1 MVSKVKIEDLLK
13 TYEGDID
20 SFIETIQKIAEDDGE
35 QISNGKNPLEKSDDE
50 EEQEVSDGEAV
61 PAGAAEPQAALSVP
75 GEVPGANVAIGNK
88 QFDNDKADA
97 DETQEIKL
105 SGKKDKIDTKP
116 QTKVNPSEYGH
127 IDAAG

>member
-1 MVSKVKIEDLLK
+1 MANKIEDILK
-13 TYEGDID
+13 EYDGDID
-20 SFIETIQKIAEDDGE
+20 SFIEMITKIAEDEKGE
-35 QISNGKNPLEKSDDE
+35 QISKGKNALEKSDDE
-50 EEQEVSDGEAV
+50 EEKEVAQDGGIGDTAAAA
-61 PAGAAEPQAALSVP
+61 PASVP

-88 QFDNDKADA
+88 TFDDDKADA

-105 SGKKDKIDTKP
+105 SGKQDKIVTKP

>member
-1 MVSKVKIEDLLK
+1 MIEKLK
-13 TYEGDID
+13 
-20 SFIETIQKIAEDDGE
+20 EDEGE
-35 QISNGKNPLEKSDDE
+35 QISKGKNALEKSDDE
-50 EEQEVSDGEAV
+50 EEKEVADGEASIGDV
-61 PAGAAEPQAALSVP
+61 QAASPASVP

-88 QFDNDKADA
+88 TFDNDKADA

-105 SGKKDKIDTKP
+105 SGKKDKIVTKP

>member
-1 MVSKVKIEDLLK
+1 MANKIEDILK
-13 TYEGDID
+13 EYDGDID
-20 SFIETIQKIAEDDGE
+20 SFIEMITKIAEDEKGE
-35 QISNGKNPLEKSDDE
+35 QISKGKNALEKSDDE
-50 EEQEVSDGEAV
+50 EEKEVAQDGGIGDTAAAA
-61 PAGAAEPQAALSVP
+61 PASVP

-88 QFDNDKADA
+88 TFDDDKADA

-105 SGKKDKIDTKP
+105 SGKKDKIVTKP

>member
-1 MVSKVKIEDLLK
+1 MANKIEDILK
-13 TYEGDID
+13 EYDGDID
-20 SFIETIQKIAEDDGE
+20 SFIEMIQKIAEDEKGE
-35 QISNGKNPLEKSDDE
+35 QISKGKNALEKSDDE
-50 EEQEVSDGEAV
+50 EEKEVARDGGIGDTAAAA
-61 PAGAAEPQAALSVP
+61 PASVP

-88 QFDNDKADA
+88 TFDDDKADA

-105 SGKKDKIDTKP
+105 SGKQDKIVTKP

>member
-1 MVSKVKIEDLLK
+1 MANKLEDILK
-13 TYEGDID
+13 EYDGDID
-20 SFIETIQKIAEDDGE
+20 SFIEMITKISEDEKGE
-35 QISNGKNPLEKSDDE
+35 QISKGKNALEKSDDE
-50 EEQEVSDGEAV
+50 EEKEVADGEASI
-61 PAGAAEPQAALSVP
+61 GDLQAAAPASVP

-88 QFDNDKADA
+88 TFDNDKADA

-105 SGKKDKIDTKP
+105 SGKKDKIVTKP

>member
-1 MVSKVKIEDLLK
+1 MAKQLEDILK
-13 TYEGDID
+13 EYDGDID
-20 SFIETIQKIAEDDGE
+20 SFIEMIEKLKEDEGE
-35 QISNGKNPLEKSDDE
+35 QISKGKNALEKSDDE
-50 EEQEVSDGEAV
+50 EEKEVADGEASIGD
-61 PAGAAEPQAALSVP
+61 AQAASPASVP

-88 QFDNDKADA
+88 TFDNDKADA

-105 SGKKDKIDTKP
+105 SGKKDKIVTKP

>member
-1 MVSKVKIEDLLK
+1 MAKQLEDILK
-13 TYEGDID
+13 EYAGDID
-20 SFIETIQKIAEDDGE
+20 SFIEMIEKLKEDEGE
-35 QISNGKNPLEKSDDE
+35 QISKGKNALEKSDDE
-50 EEQEVSDGEAV
+50 EEKEVADGEASIGDV
-61 PAGAAEPQAALSVP
+61 QAASPASVP

-88 QFDNDKADA
+88 TFDNDKADA

-105 SGKKDKIDTKP
+105 SGKKDKIVTKP

>member
-1 MVSKVKIEDLLK
+1 MANKIEDILK
-13 TYEGDID
+13 EYDGDID
-20 SFIETIQKIAEDDGE
+20 SFIEMIQKIAEDEKGE
-35 QISNGKNPLEKSDDE
+35 QISKGKNALEKSDDE
-50 EEQEVSDGEAV
+50 EEKEVAQDGGIGDTAAAA
-61 PAGAAEPQAALSVP
+61 PASVP

-88 QFDNDKADA
+88 TFDDDKADA

-105 SGKKDKIDTKP
+105 SGKQDKIVTKP